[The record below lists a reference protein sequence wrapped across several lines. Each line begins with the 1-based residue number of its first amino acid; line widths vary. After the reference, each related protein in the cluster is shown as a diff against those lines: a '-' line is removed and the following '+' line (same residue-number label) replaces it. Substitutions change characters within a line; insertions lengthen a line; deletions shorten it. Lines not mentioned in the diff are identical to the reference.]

1 MPGAEWFPGTRLN
14 YVGEYLRAAAGRD
27 DDIAVIGVSQT
38 RDKVTWTFGD
48 LNEQIARVRAGLVRL
63 GVTRGDRVVAYMP
76 NVPETVAA
84 FLATASLGA
93 IWAAVAPE
101 FGPQAVI
108 DRFGQ
113 LEPAVL
119 LTVDGYR
126 YGDKDVDIRDRVAA
140 IRAAL
145 PTLQHTVAL
154 TYNGRDGR
162 RHDRPGT
169 TSRASAATSSPSR
182 CRSTIRCA
190 CCSRRAPP
198 ACRRRSCTATAASSS
213 RRTRTTC

>member
-1 MPGAEWFPGTRLN
+1 MGPVLGRREMPGAEWFPGTRLN
-14 YVGEYLRAAAGRD
+14 YTGEYLRAAAGRD
-27 DDIAVIGVSQT
+27 DDVAVIGVSQT
-38 RDKVTWTFGD
+38 REKVTWTFGD

-93 IWAAVAPE
+93 TWAAVAPE

-113 LEPAVL
+113 LEPSVL

-126 YGDKDVDIRDRVAA
+126 YGDKDVDIRERVAA

-145 PTLQHTVAL
+145 PTLQPHGGADL
-154 TYNGRDGR
+154 QRLGGR
-162 RHDRPGT
+162 RHDPVGHVHE
-169 TSRASAATSSPSR
+169 RAR
-182 CRSTIRCA
+182 
-190 CCSRRAPP
+190 
-198 ACRRRSCTATAASSS
+198 
-213 RRTRTTC
+213 